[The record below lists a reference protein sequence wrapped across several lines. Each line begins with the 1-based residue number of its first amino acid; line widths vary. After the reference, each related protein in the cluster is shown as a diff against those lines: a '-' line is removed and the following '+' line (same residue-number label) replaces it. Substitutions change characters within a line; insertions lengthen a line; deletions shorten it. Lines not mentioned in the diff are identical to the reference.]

1 MSRRNDLAARPR
13 WLGIIAATVA
23 TGLGI
28 AVMAAGGAPVTYA
41 IINAAALVIGM
52 ALLAL
57 VLRQRGD
64 TMRADG
70 AFILAAAAGLLATA
84 LLGITIDGAA
94 RWVRIGPVSLQPGL
108 ILLPLMIMAFA
119 RRSDGAATLGM
130 VVAALALAL
139 QPDRAMAGT
148 LVAGLAVVVLQRRNR
163 QTIVALA
170 AAIGG
175 FCVTLLR
182 PDVLPATA
190 FVEHVVIDAFA
201 LSTMA
206 GAALVAGAALLIL
219 PALARSEA
227 ALVFAAVWLAIL
239 VAAMLGN
246 YPTPLLGYGGS
257 GIIGYLLSLAA
268 LPGRT
273 GQTLADRGGADLDTP
288 GTRNRNDHRL
298 PAMAAP
304 RR

>member
-1 MSRRNDLAARPR
+1 MPRWNDFAARPR
-13 WLGIIAATVA
+13 RLGIVAATLA

-28 AVMAAGGAPVTYA
+28 AVMAAGGAPVSYA

-52 ALLAL
+52 ALLAI

-64 TMRADG
+64 SPRPDG

-84 LLGITIDGAA
+84 MLGITIDGAA
-94 RWVRIGPVSLQPGL
+94 RWVRIGAVSLQPGL
-108 ILLPLMIMAFA
+108 ILLPVMIVAFA
-119 RRSDGAATLGM
+119 RRTDGAATLGL

-148 LVAGLAVVVLQRRNR
+148 LVAGLAVVAIQRPNR
-163 QTIVALA
+163 QTLAALA

-201 LSTMA
+201 LSAVA
-206 GAALVAGAALLIL
+206 GGALVTGAMLLIL
-219 PALARSEA
+219 PALARSDA
-227 ALVFAAVWLAIL
+227 ALAFAVTWIAIL

-268 LPGRT
+268 LPRQVGTARDET
-273 GQTLADRGGADLDTP
+273 GVENTAPPGADD
-288 GTRNRNDHRL
+288 RFEQR
-298 PAMAAP
+298 AAAGAN
-304 RR
+304 